1 MTMPKYDLFGVTNG
15 HQLEVDVSDEDWR
28 HARLIFSEFK
38 SKPGSDNIATEFAL
52 AHLSAILTTRQPRT
66 VLELGAG
73 IGTITKLLATH
84 LHCPRVIVATEDNEY
99 CISALRTN
107 LDDLHLTGITLVSS
121 LEELLAQDQTYDL
134 AICDGGFENKAQF
147 KGVLEDT
154 VLFFEGS
161 RGLHRKLLCEYLAE
175 NDLSYTERNYP
186 QAGIKFF
193 FKKTP
198 YRFWGASI
206 VRPKIKR
213 RKGCWVGSAT
223 VNPQQ

>member
-1 MTMPKYDLFGVTNG
+1 MTNG

-28 HARLIFSEFK
+28 HARLIFSEFE
-38 SKPGSDNIATEFAL
+38 SKPGSEHIASEFAL
-52 AHLSAILTTRQPRT
+52 AHLSAILTTRRPRT

-73 IGTITKLLATH
+73 IGTITKLLVTH
-84 LHCPRVIVATEDNEY
+84 PHSPRNIVVTEDNEY
-99 CISALRTN
+99 CIMEFRKN
-107 LDDLHLTGITLVSS
+107 LDEIHLAAVTLVRN

-134 AICDGGFENKAQF
+134 TICDGGFENKAHF
-147 KGVLEDT
+147 KGASKDT
-154 VLFFEGS
+154 TFFFEGS
-161 RGLHRKLLCEYLAE
+161 RSLHRKLLCEYLAE
-175 NDLSYTERNYP
+175 NGLSYTERNYP
-186 QAGIKFF
+186 RPRIKFS

-198 YRFWGASI
+198 YRFWGVSI